1 MEGDGLT
8 SMTASA
14 VGSGEAAYSD
24 CLREGVGRCRK
35 NTRGSVEGAYGLW
48 KGKRM
53 TQKGRDTMSI
63 AEYRTVISP
72 ET

>member
-24 CLREGVGRCRK
+24 CLREGAGRCRK
-35 NTRGSVEGAYGLW
+35 STRGSVEGACGLR
-48 KGKRM
+48 KQETHDTKRS
-53 TQKGRDTMSI
+53 RYD
-63 AEYRTVISP
+63 EYRRV
-72 ET
+72 